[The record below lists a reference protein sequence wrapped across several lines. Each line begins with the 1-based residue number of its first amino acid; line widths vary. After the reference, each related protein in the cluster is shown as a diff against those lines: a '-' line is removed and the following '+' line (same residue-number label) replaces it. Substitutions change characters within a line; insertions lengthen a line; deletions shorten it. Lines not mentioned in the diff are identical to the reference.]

1 MNFVSISVLSYLWF
15 GLGKGNRSI
24 SRGIV
29 IQQEGKQENDLLALG
44 KKEVWMRHV
53 KPVRKNWEHMLTIGR
68 GDREHQCIKEW
79 QAILSWK
86 KRICLYTYSVS
97 VRQCQILHLQV
108 QIHNY
113 IHTTLG
119 YLFKPCMCLS
129 FFQRIMSDCWIF
141 CFFLGKLFPM
151 GFVSDII
158 QCNFIF
164 CFFSIK

>member
-1 MNFVSISVLSYLWF
+1 MNFVSISVLRYLRF
-15 GLGKGNRSI
+15 GLEKGNRSI
-24 SRGIV
+24 SNGIV

-44 KKEVWMRHV
+44 KSLQKGSLN
-53 KPVRKNWEHMLTIGR
+53 PVRKNWEHMLTIGR

-79 QAILSWK
+79 QAILRWK
-86 KRICLYTYSVS
+86 KRICLYTCSVS

-119 YLFKPCMCLS
+119 CLFKPCMYLS

-141 CFFLGKLFPM
+141 CFFLGKLFSM